1 MSNDEILEF
10 FVQKVEETS
19 IGFSV
24 TLTIGGLVVEGELV
38 RSKLYYDYLSRLFET
53 YTDKSAEGKTIEENV
68 FIPKTK
74 DLIELET
81 LDKYHK
87 DWKKFVMELRSKN
100 DKDNSSPKYIHLY
113 NVEIR
118 EIFSTEPFRFKYWR
132 GKLSSIDGFSLG
144 RSSKQTLEKDEQPPE
159 FPSLAI
165 AKTSVK
171 LRHNRMIFQK

>member
-38 RSKLYYDYLSRLFET
+38 RSNLYYDYLSRLFET

-87 DWKKFVMELRSKN
+87 DWKEFVIKLRSKK

-113 NVEIR
+113 NVEIWKV
-118 EIFSTEPFRFKYWR
+118 FSTEPFRFKYWR
-132 GKLSSIDGFSLG
+132 SKLSSVDGFSLG
-144 RSSKQTLEKDEQPPE
+144 RSLKQTLEKDEQSPE
-159 FPSLAI
+159 IP
-165 AKTSVK
+165 
-171 LRHNRMIFQK
+171 

>member
-1 MSNDEILEF
+1 MSNDELLEF

-24 TLTIGGLVVEGELV
+24 TLTFSGLVVEGELV
-38 RSKLYYDYLSRLFET
+38 RSNLYYDYLSHLFET
-53 YTDKSAEGKTIEENV
+53 YTDKSAEKKTVEETV

-87 DWKKFVMELRSKN
+87 DWKEFMIKLRSK
-100 DKDNSSPKYIHLY
+100 KDNSSPKYIHLY

-144 RSSKQTLEKDEQPPE
+144 RSSKQTLEKNEQPPE
-159 FPSLAI
+159 IL
-165 AKTSVK
+165 
-171 LRHNRMIFQK
+171 

>member
-38 RSKLYYDYLSRLFET
+38 RSNLYYDYLSRLFET
-53 YTDKSAEGKTIEENV
+53 YTDKSAEGKTIEENI
-68 FIPKTK
+68 FKPKTT

-81 LDKYHK
+81 LDEYQK
-87 DWKKFVMELRSKN
+87 DWKEFVIELRSKK
-100 DKDNSSPKYIHLY
+100 DKNNSSPKYIHLH
-113 NVEIR
+113 NVEIW

-144 RSSKQTLEKDEQPPE
+144 RSSKQTLVKDEQPP
-159 FPSLAI
+159 A
-165 AKTSVK
+165 A
-171 LRHNRMIFQK
+171 